1 MKLLVIHVIVVF
13 LAVAAVFFLSSA
25 SSEQQGSLPIA
36 KNSGIFVEVTGY
48 SMYPT
53 IKDGETRK
61 CEPQE
66 SYKVGDVVTFL
77 KDGKYVSHRIVGEIN
92 GNCITKGDQNILPDI
107 FLVKEKNIVCK
118 VIC

>member
-1 MKLLVIHVIVVF
+1 MKLLIVNFIVVF
-13 LAVAAVFFLSSA
+13 LAIAAVFFLSSA
-25 SSEQQGSLPIA
+25 SSEQQSSLPIA

-77 KDGKYVSHRIVGEIN
+77 NDGRYVSHRIVEEIN
-92 GNCITKGDQNILPDI
+92 GNCITKGDSNFLPDF

-118 VIC
+118 IIC